1 MYIYTFCAF
10 YDCMKKK
17 YSLIYVLFR
26 TEKDIFQIAPL
37 TAIIMIVSLFIQS
50 FVVGV
55 QTLCLS
61 TLFGYAEKYLTDET
75 YRIYMIKSFCALII
89 VFLIR
94 QIANAAFMS
103 SMTEIDAKVLYK
115 LNMRLCKK
123 CASIPMIFFED
134 PEWRNELTRAK
145 QCLKWT
151 RLSDLSLS
159 FYNILSEL
167 LSMTSVLLVIASFNL
182 WLILISIFS
191 VLPFIIVRLIRGEQF
206 YKLKWFQASQERK
219 KAYYFNLFNN
229 KQAVKEIKV
238 MNVGEYLFDNWNKL
252 KNIINDEEWEFRR
265 KDLFS
270 LLACDCISVI
280 GYLICVIFVIYL
292 TSKGMLGIGMLTSC
306 MIAFKDFQENMKY
319 ILINIGRIPEHAAFC
334 SDYYQFMDKKEEGE
348 GKIKLDLPI
357 KKIQLQNVSF
367 SYPCMTQNVL
377 EKININI
384 EYGEKVVI
392 LGENGSGKTTL
403 AKLLLGIYKAQT
415 GTVKYNDI
423 LIEDINKELLY
434 KQIAI
439 VGQDFTQYSLTLKEN
454 IAFSDENSKKINQ
467 KIMDILE
474 FLDIKDILNK
484 EDGINMRL
492 GREFGGED
500 LSKGQWQKIAIAR
513 AIYKNGQVVFWD
525 EPTSALDP
533 IIETQILRKFL
544 EIAEGKTAIIVSHRT
559 GLCKDV
565 NKIIVMKNGKIVEEG
580 NHKTLYGKKGEYY
593 RLYTSQS
600 KWYL

>member
-1 MYIYTFCAF
+1 
-10 YDCMKKK
+10 MKKK

-37 TAIIMIVSLFIQS
+37 TAVIMIVSLFVQS
-50 FVVGV
+50 FVVGL

-61 TLFGYAEKYLTDET
+61 RLFGYAEKYLTDET

-134 PEWRNELTRAK
+134 SEWRNELTRAK

-167 LSMTSVLLVIASFNL
+167 LSMTSVLMVIASFNL
-182 WLILISIFS
+182 WLILISTFS

-219 KAYYFNLFNN
+219 KSYYFNLFNN

-238 MNVGEYLFDNWNKL
+238 MNVGKYLFDNWNKL

-280 GYLICVIFVIYL
+280 GYIICVIFVIYL
-292 TSKGMLGIGMLTSC
+292 TSKGMLGIGMLTGC

-334 SDYYQFMDKKEEGE
+334 SDYYQFMDKREEEE

-367 SYPCMTQNVL
+367 SYPGMTQNVL

-384 EYGEKVVI
+384 EHGEKIVI

-434 KQIAI
+434 QQIAI

-492 GREFGGED
+492 GREFGGEN

-513 AIYKNGQVVFWD
+513 AIYKNGQVVFLD

-580 NHKTLYGKKGEYY
+580 NHKTLYEKKGEYY